1 MVSISCSGGGEE
13 GVVRVKVDPD
23 SEGGGVGAD
32 GGVGGAGGGG
42 GEYHTGDAS
51 SACRGHSEVLS
62 GYN

>member
-13 GVVRVKVDPD
+13 GVIRVKVDPD

-51 SACRGHSEVLS
+51 SAFR
-62 GYN
+62 

>member
-13 GVVRVKVDPD
+13 GVVGVEVDPD
-23 SEGGGVGAD
+23 SEGRGIGAD

-51 SACRGHSEVLS
+51 SASR
-62 GYN
+62 